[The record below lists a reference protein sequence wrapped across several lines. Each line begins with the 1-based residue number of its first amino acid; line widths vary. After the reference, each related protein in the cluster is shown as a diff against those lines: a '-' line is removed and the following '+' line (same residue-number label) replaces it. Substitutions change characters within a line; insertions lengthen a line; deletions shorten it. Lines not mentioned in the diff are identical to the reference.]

1 MLTSHYHPFSVYNLT
16 IPENATY
23 EILYK
28 LLNDY
33 QMEIVEN
40 MTQWIE
46 MDASITRINP
56 QTQRPE
62 ISTRT
67 PTDDAKMSSM
77 QYCL

>member
-1 MLTSHYHPFSVYNLT
+1 
-16 IPENATY
+16 
-23 EILYK
+23 
-28 LLNDY
+28 
-33 QMEIVEN
+33 METVEN